1 VTQIET
7 SRQVAEAL
15 RPLAGRFA
23 ELLYT
28 VGLIGVG
35 LLAIP
40 TLSGSAAYAFAE
52 TFGWRQGLDRRL
64 SAARYFY
71 GVIILSTAAGIAL
84 DFLDV
89 NPVRALYWA
98 AVVNG
103 LLAPFLLVGTL
114 VLASNREL
122 MKGQP
127 SSLLGRAA
135 VALITLLMFGAAA
148 GMFFF

>member
-1 VTQIET
+1 MRRRRRRGRGPCAA
-7 SRQVAEAL
+7 SW
-15 RPLAGRFA
+15 AGRFA

-52 TFGWRQGLDRRL
+52 TFGWRQGLDEKLR
-64 SAARYFY
+64 AARAFY
-71 GVIILSTAAGIAL
+71 GVVFLSTAAGIAL

-89 NPVRALYWA
+89 NPVRALYWS

-103 LLAPFLLVGTL
+103 LLAPFLLVGIL
-114 VLASNREL
+114 VLASNRKL
-122 MKGQP
+122 MEGQP
-127 SSLLGRAA
+127 SSLLSRAA
-135 VALITLLMFGAAA
+135 VALITLVMFGAAA